1 MYKEEVIEKL
11 KNIPNNL
18 EDTLVTINREIG
30 YGKKVVRE
38 DRDDSGVYRV
48 IKEFNENDILLKK
61 STISNVDENGIY
73 HLQTIEYYR
82 PEGAVGFV
90 DYTEVYDLIYD
101 DEDKLISMAR
111 RKEETH
117 E

>member
-11 KNIPNNL
+11 KNIPNDLDN
-18 EDTLVTINREIG
+18 TLVTINREIG

-48 IKEFNENDILLKK
+48 IKEYDENDTLLKK
-61 STISNVDENGIY
+61 STISNMDENGIY

-82 PEGAVGFV
+82 TNGIL

-101 DEDKLISMAR
+101 DEDKLISMSR
-111 RKEETH
+111 RKEEITN

>member
-1 MYKEEVIEKL
+1 MYKEEVIERL

-82 PEGAVGFV
+82 INGIL

-101 DEDKLISMAR
+101 DEDKLISMSR
-111 RKEETH
+111 RKEETIN